1 MLKGIEKDV
10 PFDSGTAEQLIAAC
24 EAVASLIDGQRGS
37 RSSWQAMALTDFRG
51 RFSEIF
57 RQNGHTEA
65 ADASELAGRLRE
77 VAQGARRLKEEA
89 EKEQRRRQVAREW
102 EREQE
107 DRNIL
112 QEAWDDVF
120 GSEPP
125 PVGPAAEP
133 PTIPVAPPRSG
144 QRDTPAPGDD
154 RGGMSGTSSAR
165 PADLRSFARNSR
177 QANDGL
183 RGKPGELRRAYHDF
197 QARCRWGTL
206 SADGVFTG
214 FDCYLRANDED
225 ERWISIIADAFA
237 RAGGVGEVSTVANSA
252 LTASLRAHGVAAQRQ
267 DLSIDPP
274 TAYGNPPTTGYAND
288 PVNTSTGNF
297 IENEVDLGFAE
308 LSQTLSLRRTHNS
321 CSDRVGAFGPG
332 WGSWA
337 EARLTIDVDGAR
349 VALPDGREVV
359 FPRHGDGWGRALG
372 ENLWLGP
379 TGRDGPGEHD
389 GLTMTVTGGTHW
401 DFGPG
406 GRLRRTWSG
415 PGSTVWFHHD
425 GDRLTR
431 MEHECGRAIG

>member
-133 PTIPVAPPRSG
+133 PTIPGRPSAVGSARHPGARRRPRRHEQAPP
-144 QRDTPAPGDD
+144 
-154 RGGMSGTSSAR
+154 
-165 PADLRSFARNSR
+165 
-177 QANDGL
+177 
-183 RGKPGELRRAYHDF
+183 
-197 QARCRWGTL
+197 
-206 SADGVFTG
+206 
-214 FDCYLRANDED
+214 
-225 ERWISIIADAFA
+225 
-237 RAGGVGEVSTVANSA
+237 
-252 LTASLRAHGVAAQRQ
+252 
-267 DLSIDPP
+267 PP
-274 TAYGNPPTTGYAND
+274 
-288 PVNTSTGNF
+288 
-297 IENEVDLGFAE
+297 
-308 LSQTLSLRRTHNS
+308 
-321 CSDRVGAFGPG
+321 
-332 WGSWA
+332 
-337 EARLTIDVDGAR
+337 
-349 VALPDGREVV
+349 
-359 FPRHGDGWGRALG
+359 
-372 ENLWLGP
+372 
-379 TGRDGPGEHD
+379 
-389 GLTMTVTGGTHW
+389 
-401 DFGPG
+401 
-406 GRLRRTWSG
+406 
-415 PGSTVWFHHD
+415 
-425 GDRLTR
+425 DRLTCAASR
-431 MEHECGRAIG
+431 GTLGKRTTACEASPASCAGRTTTFRHAAGGAPCRPTGSSPVSTAI